1 MDDQF
6 WDVLTSQPGV
16 GVVVVDAQGKVTFAN
31 PQARK
36 IYFGRDLDPVGKTIE
51 EIEGKRFA
59 AERMLV
65 LEKVIATGQPHVIR
79 HVRGGKL
86 TQATLWRIV
95 SDSDHEPSVLI
106 VTRQGVLT
114 DEDTGGLP
122 VFESALVDLGPLDVL
137 TERQLQVLI
146 LIGHG
151 HQQKTIAQLL
161 GISLRT
167 VEKCRTDIAAKLK
180 VSSIAEIAKI
190 VQAAGLKIDDADAP
204 RLHNWH
210 ESTGES

>member
-1 MDDQF
+1 MGDQF

-16 GVVVVDAQGKVTFAN
+16 GVVVVDAKGEITFAN

-36 IYFGRDLDPVGKTIE
+36 IYYGNDFDPVGKTIE

-65 LEKVIATGQPHVIR
+65 GEKVIATGQPHVIR

-95 SDSDHEPSVLI
+95 GASDQDPRVLV

-114 DEDTGGLP
+114 DEDTGDLP
-122 VFESALVDLGPLDVL
+122 VFESGLVDLGPLDVL
-137 TERQLQVLI
+137 TERELQVLI

-151 HQQKTIAQLL
+151 HQQKAIAQLL
-161 GISLRT
+161 GTSLRT
-167 VEKCRTDIAAKLK
+167 VEKCRTDIASKLK
-180 VSSIAEIAKI
+180 VSSIAEIARI
-190 VQAAGLKIDDADAP
+190 VQSAGLTINDADAP
-204 RLHNWH
+204 RLHKWH
-210 ESTGES
+210 GSSSES